1 MVHIHTHGLLLSY
14 KKEHISV
21 NSNAVDE
28 TGAYYTQWSKP
39 ERETQIT
46 HTYGI

>member
-1 MVHIHTHGLLLSY
+1 MDKEVVVHIHTHGLLLSY

-28 TGAYYTQWSKP
+28 TGAYYTQ
-39 ERETQIT
+39 
-46 HTYGI
+46 